1 MHVSIIVLL
10 LPESVR
16 NVTNKI
22 ALYRRQSNGIHM
34 KYMQGRR
41 FNLRLSDQKKKI
53 VSEILVH
60 LRLTGTLLQKDFGFC
75 FRCYTRITKSIMYIN
90 LWISSF

>member
-41 FNLRLSDQKKKI
+41 FNLRLSDQKKI
-53 VSEILVH
+53 VSEILSCAFTFDWNTFTERFWF
-60 LRLTGTLLQKDFGFC
+60 LF
-75 FRCYTRITKSIMYIN
+75 
-90 LWISSF
+90 